1 MTVDPCSGN
10 RQRAEIVRIARSW
23 IGTPYI
29 HQASVREI
37 GTDCLGLVRGVWRSV
52 VGPEPEVL
60 RAYSP
65 DWAEASGREDL
76 LTGLRR
82 HMLELP
88 CEVAQPGD
96 VAIFRMLARG
106 PAKHLAILSSH
117 ASDLDAAAMIH
128 AYSGHAVC
136 ETVIGSAWARRAIS
150 SFRFPLG

>member
-1 MTVDPCSGN
+1 MTVDPCSGSH
-10 RQRAEIVRIARSW
+10 QRAEIVHIARSW

-29 HQASVREI
+29 HQASVRKI
-37 GTDCLGLVRGVWRSV
+37 GTDCLGLVRGIWRSV
-52 VGPEPEVL
+52 IGPEPEVL

-88 CEVAQPGD
+88 SQVAQPGD
-96 VAIFRMLARG
+96 VVIFRMLARG
-106 PAKHLAILSSH
+106 PAKHLAVLSSD
-117 ASDLDAAAMIH
+117 ASEFDAAAMIH

-136 ETVIGSAWARRAIS
+136 ETVMGPAWARRAIS